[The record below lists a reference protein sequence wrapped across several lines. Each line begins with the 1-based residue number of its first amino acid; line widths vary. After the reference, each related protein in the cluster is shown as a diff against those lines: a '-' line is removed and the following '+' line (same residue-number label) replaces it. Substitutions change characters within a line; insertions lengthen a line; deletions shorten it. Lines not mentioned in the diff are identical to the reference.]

1 MQVALLTI
9 GDELL
14 AGDTENTNATWLA
27 KRLTDRGVSVRRIL
41 VVPDVEET
49 IADRVRDYSDEFDA
63 VIVTGGLGG
72 TPDDVTMD
80 AVARAFGL
88 GLAEND
94 RARGDVVE
102 TLERISEDYPDIN
115 LDVGAEA
122 SIPEGA
128 RPLLNEEGLSPGCVV
143 ENVFVLPGVPREM
156 KVMFEQ
162 VVEHFDGDVI
172 SESFRT
178 PMTESDLKPTLEEAR
193 DRFVAQVGCYPNQD
207 GGYNRLKVT
216 ATSEADLAEAVDW
229 LRERV
234 EIGERE

>member
-27 KRLTDRGVSVRRIL
+27 RRLTDRGVSVRRVL
-41 VVPDVEET
+41 VVPDVEAT
-49 IADRVRDYSDEFDA
+49 IADRVRAYGEAYDA

-80 AVARAFGL
+80 AVARAFDRD
-88 GLAEND
+88 LAENA
-94 RARGDVVE
+94 RARADVE
-102 TLERISEDYPDIN
+102 QTLERISDDYPDIN
-115 LDVGAEA
+115 LDVSAEA

-143 ENVFVLPGVPREM
+143 ENVYVLPGIPLEM
-156 KVMFEQ
+156 KAMFEQ
-162 VVEHFDGDVI
+162 VADHFDGDVV
-172 SESFRT
+172 SDSFRT
-178 PMTESDLKPTLEEAR
+178 PMTESDLKPTLEAAW
-193 DRFVAQVGCYPNQD
+193 DTLDAQVGCYPNQD

-216 ATSEADLAEAVDW
+216 ATSEADLTAAMDW

-234 EIGERE
+234 EVGTRD